1 MRAQE
6 ILQRIHQQAWD
17 SESARLEHTLAAL
30 AQSLGAE
37 RACLLTASGDQ
48 HQYPAKAEFAFS
60 RRIVDR
66 VLDSEQPILCHDAVT
81 DVNAPTS
88 KSVLVRGV
96 RSVMCLPLTVC
107 QQKAVL
113 YLDTT
118 AASGAFS
125 REDLATVQQV
135 ISAL

>member
-1 MRAQE
+1 MTVQD
-6 ILQRIHQQAWD
+6 ILQRIHQRKCE
-17 SESARLEHTLAAL
+17 SESDRLEHTLAAL
-30 AQSLGAE
+30 AESLGAE

-66 VLDSEQPILCHDAVT
+66 VLDSDQPMLCHDAVT
-81 DVNAPTS
+81 DINAPNS

-96 RSVMCLPLTVC
+96 RSVMCLPLTVQ

>member
-1 MRAQE
+1 
-6 ILQRIHQQAWD
+6 
-17 SESARLEHTLAAL
+17 
-30 AQSLGAE
+30 
-37 RACLLTASGDQ
+37 
-48 HQYPAKAEFAFS
+48 
-60 RRIVDR
+60 
-66 VLDSEQPILCHDAVT
+66 
-81 DVNAPTS
+81 
-88 KSVLVRGV
+88 
-96 RSVMCLPLTVC
+96 MCLPLTVC